1 MLHMFVVFEHVGFFN
16 ISESDA
22 DVVVTVRV
30 KKLDKVSFQ

>member
-1 MLHMFVVFEHVGFFN
+1 VTGASRSIGKEIRFS